1 MTFGAPQV
9 WGERVEPLKLFLVLS
24 LLCMAAGP
32 LHAQTFRPSAEAE
45 PDAAAIAA
53 EQAAIAAARRAEEK
67 ALGLVHPYSA
77 LARSA
82 VVPGWGQFK
91 IRQPVQGSVFF
102 LGAAGLLA
110 GYWVTHGD
118 FRDAYDTGYL
128 PAVETHGVDSPEAAV
143 LYASSNEKY
152 KVSQALLFTALGVWG
167 FGLIDA
173 YIDANIYNAERRAE
187 QVIEQGHEL
196 RNIQVDW
203 ESAAPTL
210 SVNFAF

>member
-1 MTFGAPQV
+1 L
-9 WGERVEPLKLFLVLS
+9 RLFLLLVVL
-24 LLCMAAGP
+24 CGTAGS
-32 LHAQTFRPSAEAE
+32 LHAQTFRPSTESE
-45 PDAAAIAA
+45 PDPAAIAA

-77 LARSA
+77 LVRSA

-102 LGAAGLLA
+102 LGTTGLLA
-110 GYWVTHGD
+110 GYLVTHRD
-118 FRDAYDTGYL
+118 FRDAYDNGYL
-128 PAVETHGVDSPEAAV
+128 PAVEAHGVDSPEAAG
-143 LYASSNEKY
+143 LYTSSNEKY
-152 KVSQALLFTALGVWG
+152 KVSQAFLFAALGVWG

-196 RNIQVDW
+196 RKIQVDW